1 RGILR
6 GLCAWNLDP
15 PGHPSRA
22 LRGADARGRVPPHAR
37 VDPAGRRSD
46 GVRRARAGPPH
57 HASNAPRRGPAGAQP
72 DGERGRAESVDRTMS
87 GRARLLTGTAL
98 LAVTAHAS
106 LAWAFDPEQT
116 FKKGAYVLSAEG
128 GYGAQFNLERTR
140 HQSDLEFFNLGLRA
154 SILPFGTSGSGPLYG
169 ALEAGLEPFYQPYTD
184 PKPAFWGGLA
194 AVFRYH
200 FLTLG
205 RVVPYAELVGAV
217 GGPDLGVREVA
228 SGVWCR
234 AWSGGVA

>member
-1 RGILR
+1 MG
-6 GLCAWNLDP
+6 
-15 PGHPSRA
+15 
-22 LRGADARGRVPPHAR
+22 
-37 VDPAGRRSD
+37 
-46 GVRRARAGPPH
+46 
-57 HASNAPRRGPAGAQP
+57 
-72 DGERGRAESVDRTMS
+72 
-87 GRARLLTGTAL
+87 GRARLFPGPAL

-154 SILPFGTSGSGPLYG
+154 SILPFGTSGGGPLYG
-169 ALEAGLEPFYQPYTD
+169 AFEAGLEPFYQHYTD
-184 PKPAFWGGLA
+184 PKPAFWAGLA

-205 RVVPYAELVGAV
+205 RVVPYAELAGAA
-217 GGPDLGVREVA
+217 GGTDLRVREIDSGFSFVVWGGLGA
-228 SGVWCR
+228 SVVLAHYTAGQR
-234 AWSGGVA
+234 R